1 MTFSRPRR
9 LFAVALCAAV
19 ALTVAGCAAGPAAP
33 PPQPPPPAA
42 TAPLT
47 PADVTTWLDGL
58 VPAMLDR
65 TGIPGAAVSV
75 VRDGQ
80 VIAARGYGVAT
91 AGDPATGEPARPVDA
106 ADTLFRTGSVSKVAT
121 AVAVLQQVE
130 QGRIDLDA
138 DVRGY
143 LDFPLPLRFDPPV
156 TMRHLL
162 SHTAGFEER
171 IRGVLGTG
179 DPAPLRETLATDP
192 PEQVFAPGTTP
203 AYSNYGYGL
212 AGYVVERVTGE
223 PFERYVQRAVLDRA
237 GMTSSTFAQPLPE
250 PLAGRMADGFATAG
264 GPAQPFEVVQPAP
277 AGSLSAPAT
286 DLARLA
292 SALLGT
298 GPRLLAPETVA
309 LMRAPALGPDSL
321 GELAA
326 GPRMGLGLFEEDR
339 NGHEIRGHGGDTRSF
354 HSHLQLVPDQR
365 LGVFVTANGSGAGTQ
380 DFLQLTRSVVHGVV
394 DRYVPGTPQPVP
406 AAAPEAAD
414 PDAAD
419 PDAATPDATAPD
431 AVDPDPAGRAAAV
444 AGRYESARAPFSTF
458 LEVVNLVGQVT
469 VTDRPDGTLAVSP
482 GVGGVAP
489 TEFYRESRPGV
500 WQQIG
505 GTGRITTRTDG
516 GTVTALGTD
525 PASTLLRV
533 SPARDSAV
541 VLPVLAAAVVLLLAG
556 LLAVPVDALARRRY
570 AAAAPVS
577 PGPLDRTA
585 QWLTRTAA
593 ACALVALA
601 GWSAVIGAIL
611 GLTDVPAAALHTL
624 QALQWFSVG
633 GLLAAVVALV
643 TGVRGGIGRSRIAG
657 RVLMLLGLAGTTWVA
672 VAFGLLSLDVS
683 Y

>member
-19 ALTVAGCAAGPAAP
+19 ALAVAGCAAGPTAP
-33 PPQPPPPAA
+33 PPLPPPLPPPAA

-47 PADVTTWLDGL
+47 PADVTPWLDGL

-91 AGDPATGEPARPVDA
+91 AGDPAAGEPARPVDA

-179 DPAPLRETLATDP
+179 DPVPLRETLATDP

-250 PLAGRMADGFATAG
+250 PLAGRMADGFATTG
-264 GPAQPFEVVQPAP
+264 GPAQPFEIVQPAP

-298 GPRLLAPETVA
+298 GPRLLAPETVE

-326 GPRMGLGLFEEDR
+326 GPRMGLGLFEQDR

-354 HSHLQLVPDQR
+354 HSHLQLFPEQR
-365 LGVFVTANGSGAGTQ
+365 LGVFVTANGSGAGTR
-380 DFLQLTRSVVHGVV
+380 DFLQLTRSVVHGVA

-406 AAAPEAAD
+406 AAAPEADPDPAA
-414 PDAAD
+414 PDAA
-419 PDAATPDATAPD
+419 
-431 AVDPDPAGRAAAV
+431 AGRAAAV

-458 LEVVNLVGQVT
+458 LGVVNLVGQVT

-482 GVGGVAP
+482 GVGGIAP

-525 PASTLLRV
+525 PASTLFRV
-533 SPARDSAV
+533 SPARDSAI
-541 VLPVLAAAVVLLLAG
+541 VLPVLAGAVVLLLAG
-556 LLAVPVDALARRRY
+556 LLAVPAGALARRRY

-593 ACALVALA
+593 ACALLALA
-601 GWSAVIGAIL
+601 GWSAVVGAIL

-633 GLLAAVVALV
+633 GLLAATVALV
-643 TGVRGGIGRSRIAG
+643 TGARGGIGRSRIAG

-672 VAFGLLSLDVS
+672 VAFGLLSLDIS